1 MINKEETKMK
11 KFASIVLT
19 LVFVLG
25 LALPAQAG
33 RMPEFQTPESFDFAM
48 DFTLSIDTPDAPELD
63 PMMAMI
69 FGGTDITLGMTG
81 SVVSDGVAATQ
92 MHIEMLVGSG
102 MFSAMPIRMWLD
114 MDFNDFEDPTML
126 MIVELPAMLRMLL
139 AMENRAFARQF
150 LVLDVSDMLA
160 EALADVTIPTQ
171 YEMEAIMEEALAELR
186 AIDFGYI
193 VAEITNFIDVLDF
206 SFDFSQDAGYLT
218 GINLAFDV
226 VLDPNGE
233 SVGVGFGF
241 DMEITNIN
249 NAVVEF
255 PTLTPAN
262 SVDVLTLL

>member
-1 MINKEETKMK
+1 MK

-69 FGGTDITLGMTG
+69 FGSTDITLGMTG
-81 SVVSDGVAATQ
+81 SVVSDGAAATQ
-92 MHIEMLVGSG
+92 MYMEMLIGNG
-102 MFSAMPIRMWLD
+102 MIGAMPIRMWLD

-150 LVLDVSDMLA
+150 LVLDVSDV
-160 EALADVTIPTQ
+160 LADVLVDVTMPTVD
-171 YEMEAIMEEALAELR
+171 EMEAIMEEALAELR
-186 AIDFGYI
+186 AFDFGNI
-193 VAEITNFIDVLDF
+193 VAEIANFIDVLDF

-218 GINLAFDV
+218 GLNLAFDV
-226 VLDPNGE
+226 VLDPNGDAI
-233 SVGVGFGF
+233 GLGFGF

-249 NAVVEF
+249 NATIEF